1 MNEDSLTTYD
11 IRGTDAAP
19 LTIEYAWNIG
29 KALADWLP
37 TDGRLLVASHAAEER
52 LSGALI
58 EGLRL
63 QGRSV
68 ISSGQLSKEQLSVR
82 IVSDRLSGGVLIGY
96 DELQRT
102 ATIEIYQHDGQ
113 LVTGETGLRDIVS
126 SAESGNFVPAAV
138 KGELTS
144 LV

>member
-1 MNEDSLTTYD
+1 MNEDALTTYD
-11 IRGTDAAP
+11 IRGTDTTP
-19 LTIEYAWNIG
+19 LTVEYAWNIG

-37 TDGRLLVASHAAEER
+37 TDGRLLVASAASEEQ
-52 LSGALI
+52 LSGALV

-63 QGRSV
+63 QGRAV
-68 ISSGQLSKEQLSVR
+68 ISSAQLDKEQLSVH
-82 IVSDRLSGGVLIGY
+82 IVKERLSGGALITY
-96 DELQRT
+96 DELQQT

-113 LVTGETGLRDIVS
+113 LVTSETGLRDIVS

-144 LV
+144 LA

>member
-11 IRGTDAAP
+11 IRGTDATP

-37 TDGRLLVASHAAEER
+37 TDGRLLVASHATEER
-52 LSGALI
+52 LSEALI

-63 QGRSV
+63 QGRPV
-68 ISSGQLSKEQLSVR
+68 ISGGRLSKEQLSVR

-96 DELQRT
+96 DELQQT
-102 ATIEIYQHDGQ
+102 ATVEIYQHDGQ
-113 LVTGETGLRDIVS
+113 LVTSETGLRDIVS

-144 LV
+144 LA

>member
-1 MNEDSLTTYD
+1 MNDDNTTTYD
-11 IRGTDAAP
+11 IRGTDTTP

-37 TDGRLLVASHAAEER
+37 TDGRIIVTTHEATEQ

-68 ISSGQLSKEQLSVR
+68 ISAGQLSKEQLSVR
-82 IVSDRLSGGVLIGY
+82 IVSDRLSGGALIGY
-96 DELQRT
+96 DELQQT

-113 LVTGETGLRDIVS
+113 LVTSDTGLRDIVS
-126 SAESGNFVPAAV
+126 SADGGNFVPAAV
-138 KGELTS
+138 KGDLTS
-144 LV
+144 LA

>member
-1 MNEDSLTTYD
+1 MNEDPLTTYD
-11 IRGTDAAP
+11 IRGTDAAQ
-19 LTIEYAWNIG
+19 LTIEYGWNIG

-37 TDGRLLVASHAAEER
+37 TDGRLLVTGVVTEEQ

-68 ISSGQLSKEQLSVR
+68 ISGGQLSKEQLSVR

-96 DELQRT
+96 DELQQT

-113 LVTGETGLRDIVS
+113 LVTSETGLRDIID

-144 LV
+144 LA